1 MFSRKYKIIFLIT
14 TISCSLI
21 VMLFFVFQ
29 NFANN
34 RNLSQVKQDYDVK
47 VIDMNNTDENLN
59 SQVIKNAISIKQLN
73 KTIKIVLDNNSS
85 NSELII
91 VYKVEFNKQLFQ
103 YTFLSIIIK
112 TFPQWK
118 TNNFI
123 FKFNILNNTAWIQYD
138 TNFQVYYL
146 DRYFKIVSKI

>member
-1 MFSRKYKIIFLIT
+1 MFGRKYKIIFLII
-14 TISCSLI
+14 TISCSLV

-59 SQVIKNAISIKQLN
+59 PQVIKNAISIKQLN

-85 NSELII
+85 VSEPII
-91 VYKVEFNKQLFQ
+91 VYKVEFNKRLFQ
-103 YTFLSIIIK
+103 YIA
-112 TFPQWK
+112 
-118 TNNFI
+118 N
-123 FKFNILNNTAWIQYD
+123 
-138 TNFQVYYL
+138 
-146 DRYFKIVSKI
+146 